1 MKFAVAFLTIVFAA
15 GGVLA
20 QNQPTLRVVTESP
33 NLPSELFYGEVKV
46 KPLRLR
52 PGTNQRITIDDAD
65 FFVQQHYVDFL
76 GRFPEAEGF
85 KAWLGVLERCGG
97 DQTCVSK
104 QRVEVS
110 AAFYRSEEFQLKGFF
125 VYRFY
130 AASLGRLPKYSEF
143 MPDMQRVTAQ
153 TNDEVLAKRDQ
164 FTDQWVDRA
173 EFKTKYGS
181 LSNSAFV
188 DRLLQTA
195 GVQLPN
201 RSDLVADLDAGRKSR
216 AQVVRAVVESQQVF
230 EKEFNRAFV
239 AMQYFGYLRR
249 DPEAEGYNAW
259 LRVLNQNPQ
268 DFRTMVGGFVNS
280 PEYRNRF

>member
-33 NLPSELFYGEVKV
+33 NLPSELFYGDVKV

-104 QRVEVS
+104 QRVKVS